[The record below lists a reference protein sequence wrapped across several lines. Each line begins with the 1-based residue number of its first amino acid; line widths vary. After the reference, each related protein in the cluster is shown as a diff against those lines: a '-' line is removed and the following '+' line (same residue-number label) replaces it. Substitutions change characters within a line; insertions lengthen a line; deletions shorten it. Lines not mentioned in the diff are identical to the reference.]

1 MAINGVD
8 GKTLEQFV
16 LEVLEVD
23 SMFAAYCKVVDWKE
37 ELARLRE
44 GIIKENG

>member
-1 MAINGVD
+1 MSMNGVD
-8 GKTLEQFV
+8 GKKLEQFV
-16 LEVLEVD
+16 FELLEVD
-23 SMFAAYCKVVDWKE
+23 NMFAAYCKVADWKE